1 MCGRYVM
8 AKAIGDL
15 VAEAE
20 AEADANLELRQSWNV
35 APTTDVP
42 VVLERL
48 IDDELH
54 RQIHVA
60 RWGLVPGWAKEL
72 AVGVRAF
79 NARSETA
86 STKPTFRSAV
96 KKRRAVVPV
105 EGYYEWIKEG
115 SKKRPFYVH
124 REDGKLIFF
133 AGLYEWW
140 KDQDGSWI
148 LSTSIMTMDS
158 PSAEEPGVLG
168 ELAGLHDRLP
178 IPLGKEMMGRWMNP
192 AEEDGEG
199 LIEQIRAEAFDVA
212 SQWTMH
218 EVDTAVGNVRNNS
231 PELIAAHSNSLF

>member
-1 MCGRYVM
+1 M

-105 EGYYEWIKEG
+105 EGYYEWKKEG

-124 REDGKLIFF
+124 REDGKLTFF

>member
-1 MCGRYVM
+1 M

-20 AEADANLELRQSWNV
+20 AEADANLELRQSWNI

-105 EGYYEWIKEG
+105 EGYYEWKKEG

>member
-1 MCGRYVM
+1 M